1 MQIFMLFL
9 RKLRI
14 LVGRGKFDR
23 ELDEEMSFHR
33 EQAQQKLLSDSMPA
47 EAALHAARR
56 QFGNETRLKERSHE
70 IVGFRLESV
79 WQDFRFAVRQL
90 CKNPGFACVAILML
104 AIGICACV
112 SIFAFVDATLIK
124 PLPYKDPSRLVGLY
138 EYGGLGPRANLS
150 YYDYVDWKKQQ
161 SVLSSFDVWT
171 GASFLM
177 RTPEG
182 VLPIMASRV
191 SAGFFKTLG
200 IQPIL
205 GRDFQTSED
214 SPQGPHVVLLT
225 YATWQ
230 SRFGR
235 RHDIV
240 GQTITL
246 DNNSYTV
253 IGVLPREFHF
263 APRGAS
269 ELWAP
274 LHDLNGCEKER
285 ACHDLNGVGRL
296 KAGVSIPAALTELE
310 SIATRLEKQ
319 YPDSNRGRKAVVISL
334 TESIV
339 GDIRPIVL
347 TLLCSAGLLLLIAC
361 VNVSSLLLVRSE
373 SRRRE
378 MAVRGALGASR
389 ARLIRQFVTEGL
401 VLVSVGIALGLIAAS
416 GLMKLLIRLL
426 PNDMMAQMPFFQE
439 LSLNLRVLFFAG
451 IVALFAAVLFS
462 VMPSLRTSVTNLRLD
477 LSEGGRSAAGVIWR
491 RLGSNLVVV
500 ELMITTVLLCG
511 AGLLGKSFY
520 RLLHVELGF
529 APDHLATLEVA
540 APESIYDKDE
550 KLADLS
556 REIVRRID
564 GLPGIR
570 SADVSSLLPISFN
583 GNTTWFRVLG
593 HAYDGEHQQANE
605 RTVGAAFF
613 TTIKAK
619 LLRGRFFTDADD
631 KSKPDVIIINKTMA
645 TQYFPGEDP
654 IGKKIGDPT
663 LSPKSIKEIVG
674 VVDDIREGS
683 LDSDFWP
690 AIYEPFNQS
699 PRDYFS
705 VTIRTL
711 QAEQSVFSVLVS
723 TIRAIDPNL
732 GIREEATMMQRIHD
746 SSTAYLHRS
755 SAWLVGGFAALALL
769 LSVVG
774 LYGVIAYSVSRRT
787 REIGVRIA
795 LGAQRRSVYHL
806 ILKEATWLVGL
817 GIVAGLAGSLAMTT
831 LMGKLLFG
839 VHAWDLPTLAA
850 VALLLGISA
859 LLASYIPARRAAS
872 VNPVEALRAE

>member
-477 LSEGGRSAAGVIWR
+477 LSEGGRSAAGLIWR

-705 VTIRTL
+705 VTVRTL
-711 QAEQSVFSVLVS
+711 QAEQSVFPVLVS

-859 LLASYIPARRAAS
+859 MLASYIPARRAAS